1 MCIHAGSQPP
11 SAILY
16 PAETITA
23 AYQSGRPV
31 HTGHGLAALSASSRL
46 GPYSTV
52 AGPSGYL
59 TPSGTL
65 SGVAATTTGTLQPLS
80 HVPSAAQSSQFHYIA
95 NPSVHQHHGH
105 SVASMASP
113 GSHSAFTSRQYHGQ
127 VPQMYLTQPGTLQ
140 LQPSV
145 GYHNPSVVSTSAP
158 AYTQQQSQLSSIHAV
173 TGTVG
178 NLQQTL
184 PSFSAPDTFSSSQ
197 LTPHPQPQQ
206 VTQSPLTR
214 PQWNAPSGF

>member
-1 MCIHAGSQPP
+1 MCNVGSQPP

-16 PAETITA
+16 PAESITA
-23 AYQSGRPV
+23 AYQTGRPV
-31 HTGHGLAALSASSRL
+31 HTGHGLALSSRL

-59 TPSGTL
+59 AAPSGTL
-65 SGVAATTTGTLQPLS
+65 SGGAATTTGTLQPLS
-80 HVPSAAQSSQFHYIA
+80 HVPTAAQSQFHYIA
-95 NPSVHQHHGH
+95 NPSVHPQQGH

-113 GSHSAFTSRQYHGQ
+113 GSHAAFSSRPYGQ
-127 VPQMYLTQPGTLQ
+127 VSQMYLTQPGTLQ

-145 GYHNPSVVSTSAP
+145 GYHSPVISTSAP
-158 AYTQQQSQLSSIHAV
+158 AYTQHQPQLSSIHAV

-197 LTPHPQPQQ
+197 ITPHPQPQQ
-206 VTQSPLTR
+206 VTQSQLTR
-214 PQWNAPSGF
+214 PQWNTPSGF